1 MNDPNQTDNG
11 DRHSEKRSK
20 GSKNFTNLTNLLKSN
35 LWICVLS
42 GFLLVFMEWLFL
54 ITKPSFLTASTF
66 IEKISVLVSTSLIVV
81 AFLLLFSIPALIVC
95 SIFLKQIKVFAH
107 LLAVAPAAVLASLAL
122 LLIDNFTYTIF
133 KFGIVDSGMA
143 IRVVYLAI
151 WILIFILSNHSLAEY
166 VIRQSRKKS
175 CSKTDGLLAA
185 LATLVPVIFSLMIIR
200 VPTGTSGELNSL
212 TTAKN
217 YPNIVLFTAD
227 GVNAKNM
234 SVYGYERETTP
245 FLDSIKN
252 NLIISRNHFN
262 NAANT
267 TGSITSILTGK
278 YPTETRMLF
287 PPDVLRG
294 KDSLEHLPA
303 ILRDMGYYS
312 AQFTIRHYIDASS
325 QNFQHGF
332 NESNGAYLELNSITN
347 YLNTRVPGNSVLFI
361 KEVEGRVLSRLK
373 HIFFIETMQNT
384 FEQITVTQQD
394 FNDLEKVYK
403 ALELLDQKNQPV
415 FVHIHWLGSHG
426 DKFYPE
432 STKFSAHIDRDNQ
445 ESWNKDLYDDA
456 IVDVDSALEVLFR
469 GLEETGELESTLIII
484 SSDHGEKLSTV
495 ERLPM
500 IFYLPDSSNR
510 TITTENTQHID
521 IAPTILELIAQP
533 QPFWM
538 NAGKSMFAE
547 DFSGGLVLAAG
558 TDRAEDKSGTGQ
570 WTLKEDYFTP
580 PFYQFDYM
588 TVIDCDRYYRLN
600 LEKFTWSSGVV
611 SSYVGACSE
620 KDYVSKTEIRTYVID
635 RLIKDGFEFDQSTIP
650 EIP

>member
-1 MNDPNQTDNG
+1 MKALLQLNRNG
-11 DRHSEKRSK
+11 HTPGNETVEKRDS
-20 GSKNFTNLTNLLKSN
+20 FVNLLISN
-35 LWICVLS
+35 LIMCLLS
-42 GFLLVFMEWLFL
+42 GILLVFMEWLF
-54 ITKPSFLTASTF
+54 ITTKPSFLSASSF
-66 IEKISVLVSTSLIVV
+66 VERISVLLVAFFLLA
-81 AFLLLFSIPALIVC
+81 AFLLLCSVPALII
-95 SIFLKQIKVFAH
+95 SAIFPRKIRIIAH
-107 LLAVAPAAVLASLAL
+107 LLALAPAAVLASLGL
-122 LLIDNFTYTIF
+122 LLIDNFTYTVL
-133 KFGIVDSGMA
+133 KFGIVDSSGITRSIYLFLWLSLFILADIRMA
-143 IRVVYLAI
+143 KFIIHRPTKKSSHKVVGALAI
-151 WILIFILSNHSLAEY
+151 IFTVVPILLSMIF
-166 VIRQSRKKS
+166 
-175 CSKTDGLLAA
+175 
-185 LATLVPVIFSLMIIR
+185 IR
-200 VPTGTSGELNSL
+200 VPSSVRGELNSL
-212 TTAKN
+212 TSASDL
-217 YPNIVLFTAD
+217 PNIVLFTPD
-227 GVNAKNM
+227 GVNARNM

-245 FLDSIKN
+245 FLDSIKDS
-252 NLIISRNHFN
+252 LIISTNHFN

-267 TGSITSILTGK
+267 SGSITSILTGK
-278 YPTETRMLF
+278 YPSETRLLF
-287 PPDVLRG
+287 PPDVLKG
-294 KDSLEHLPA
+294 KDSLEHLAA
-303 ILRDMGYYS
+303 ILRDLGYYS
-312 AQFTIRHYIDASS
+312 SQLTIRHYIDASS

-533 QPFWM
+533 QPSWM
-538 NAGKSMFAE
+538 NAGMSMFAE
-547 DFSGGLVLAAG
+547 DFSGSLVLAAG
-558 TDRAEDKSGTGQ
+558 TDRAEDKSGIGQ